1 MSFKIFNCSSS
12 ILYTFLSIFPIFRFF
27 SISILDMHLDNSVDS
42 VPVIPSNA
50 LFKYNVHRYRL
61 SDSPPAKRIYDRHAR
76 GERPNKIHKRFNVN
90 YRRWPSW
97 KSGFYYIYGKHAIF
111 LKLGSARNFLP
122 SCRIL
127 VSHLRFRPALER
139 TGKSWRSAW
148 SVDGNRLRRP
158 GVSQKLAKKS
168 RQRGSTGEG
177 TRTMRNSDAKGRER
191 QATMHYLNFKSV
203 SECWLNSMSS

>member
-1 MSFKIFNCSSS
+1 MSLLLQHPLYFLKHFSNISDSSRFPFS
-12 ILYTFLSIFPIFRFF
+12 TF
-27 SISILDMHLDNSVDS
+27 ISTIPS
-42 VPVIPSNA
+42 IPSNA

-76 GERPNKIHKRFNVN
+76 GERPDKIHKRFNVN

-139 TGKSWRSAW
+139 SRD
-148 SVDGNRLRRP
+148 VRP
-158 GVSQKLAKKS
+158 GPSMVTGCDVQAFLKNWQKS
-168 RQRGSTGEG
+168 RGNEGRQVKERG
-177 TRTMRNSDAKGRER
+177 
-191 QATMHYLNFKSV
+191 Q
-203 SECWLNSMSS
+203 